1 MGKVR
6 EDPRKCQKK
15 KLGSINYQLL
25 GGEDVEVGNAGEGEN
40 RRADSGQ
47 GSKGSQWGLASNL
60 CWPSIKRTQAQ
71 ETLLH
76 SAHKEIANKM
86 HHLVEIQK

>member
-47 GSKGSQWGLASNL
+47 GSKGSQ
-60 CWPSIKRTQAQ
+60 
-71 ETLLH
+71 
-76 SAHKEIANKM
+76 
-86 HHLVEIQK
+86 